1 MGKLDGMVAWVTGA
15 GRMRGLGRAM
25 ALRLAE
31 DGADVMVTAILRDGS
46 EFPAHEQAKGWRG
59 VESVA
64 AEIRAM
70 GRQAL
75 AMDCDVTRP
84 DEIAA
89 CMVRVERDLGHL
101 TGLVNNAGVASKAGA
116 APIVEMSDEL
126 WHSTID
132 VNLNGVY
139 NTSKAAARAMLAH
152 GRPSAIVNISSLAG
166 RFGFA
171 NYGGYCASK
180 FGVIGLTQQMAAE
193 LAAMQIRVN
202 CICPGSI
209 DSDMLDGTI
218 KRKAELAGV
227 PFAEFKSSY
236 NSQIIPMRRL
246 GQPSEQAAAVAF
258 LLGPDASYI
267 TGQTINVDGGYRM
280 N

>member
-31 DGADVMVTAILRDGS
+31 DGADVMVTAIRRDTS
-46 EFPAHEQAKGWRG
+46 EFAAHEQAEGWRG

-89 CMVRVERDLGHL
+89 CMVRVERDLGRL

-116 APIVEMSDEL
+116 APIVDMSDEL

-139 NTSKAAARAMLAH
+139 NTSKAAVRAMLAH

-193 LAAMQIRVN
+193 LAAMHIRVN
-202 CICPGSI
+202 CICPGSV

-227 PFAEFKSSY
+227 PFAEFKASY

-280 N
+280 D